1 MGRAF
6 DDDLTVLRL
15 IRSRRVGPATY
26 HRLVAE
32 HGSARAALVALPDIA
47 AAAGIAGYEACPEG
61 VAAAELAAGRKAG
74 ARLIRCDS
82 PLYPT
87 ALLDIDGA
95 PPILW
100 LRGDPAWLS
109 RNPVAVIGARNA

>member
-1 MGRAF
+1 MDTGHLPFDRRSQMA

-47 AAAGIAGYEACPEG
+47 AAAGIASYEACPEG

-74 ARLIRCDS
+74 ARLIRRRDDEIGWDVLADTEGNEFCVF
-82 PLYPT
+82 T
-87 ALLDIDGA
+87 RHDI
-95 PPILW
+95 
-100 LRGDPAWLS
+100 
-109 RNPVAVIGARNA
+109 